1 MALIKVAAAAVG
13 RAEQPRMD
21 GIRDT
26 AGSLIALSL
35 EFANKTGVAI
45 DEESLLFRSLVLPST
60 HPPATTSVSV
70 SEEADEKE
78 RR

>member
-1 MALIKVAAAAVG
+1 
-13 RAEQPRMD
+13 MD

-35 EFANKTGVAI
+35 EFANKTSVAI

-60 HPPATTSVSV
+60 HHLFSV

>member
-1 MALIKVAAAAVG
+1 
-13 RAEQPRMD
+13 MD

-60 HPPATTSVSV
+60 HHLFSV

>member
-1 MALIKVAAAAVG
+1 MALIKVAAAAAVG
-13 RAEQPRMD
+13 RGMD

-60 HPPATTSVSV
+60 HHLFSV

>member
-1 MALIKVAAAAVG
+1 
-13 RAEQPRMD
+13 MD

-35 EFANKTGVAI
+35 EFANKTSVAI

-60 HPPATTSVSV
+60 HHLFSV
-70 SEEADEKE
+70 SEDECSEEKE